1 VQEVVKMGIVPL
13 ITTVS
18 SYMIIPLKLERQHLA
33 DFSYFIHDKDEDIYK
48 ARTIRNCC
56 LDMISSLIEVFGDLA
71 VESILFVIENILFLS
86 AQSQEQKAKSPQ
98 KMTLTKTVEEINIY
112 EFTYNSKN
120 LKHFWKKREVALYL
134 VGSFAEDVSMY
145 R

>member
-1 VQEVVKMGIVPL
+1 MGIVPL

-18 SYMIIPLKLERQHLA
+18 SYMIIPRKLERQHLA
-33 DFSYFIHDKDEDIYK
+33 DFSYFIHDKDEDVYK

-56 LDMISSLIEVFGDLA
+56 LDLISSLIEVFGDLA

-86 AQSQEQKAKSPQ
+86 AQSQELKAKSPQ

-112 EFTYNSKN
+112 RLPTVPSERHLEGSHSVVCGF
-120 LKHFWKKREVALYL
+120 L
-134 VGSFAEDVSMY
+134 VRDSST
-145 R
+145 RL